1 MGVGDLF
8 DGTADLSELS
18 EASLKFDDALHQA
31 KIEIDENGTFATAA
45 TTFFQHGRTPL
56 NGPKQFICNH
66 PFVFFIH
73 DQKSKEI
80 LFTGIYRGP
89 NQWQWLK
96 CTMIF

>member
-8 DGTADLSELS
+8 DGTADLSEFS
-18 EASLKFDDALHQA
+18 ENSLKFDDALHQA

-45 TTFFQHGRTPL
+45 TAFFQPGRNPL
-56 NGPKQFICNH
+56 IGPKQFICNH
-66 PFVFFIH
+66 PFIFLIH

-89 NQWQWLK
+89 NQ
-96 CTMIF
+96 